1 MSGLYVIYNI
11 YNELGMEVPDELIE
25 ALADEAREIEWE
37 KCAEA
42 MLNLPF

>member
-1 MSGLYVIYNI
+1 MSDLYAIYNT

-37 KCAEA
+37 EWEEA
-42 MLNLPF
+42 MMNLPF